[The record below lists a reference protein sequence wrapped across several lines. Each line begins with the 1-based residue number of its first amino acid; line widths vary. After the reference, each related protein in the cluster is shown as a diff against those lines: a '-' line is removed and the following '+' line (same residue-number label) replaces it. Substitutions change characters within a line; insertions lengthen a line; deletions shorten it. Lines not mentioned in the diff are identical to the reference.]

1 MLLIIS
7 NIWKGL
13 NVMSDVK
20 VTLTESTISDI
31 ITAIATKTNAKYAT
45 KSVATTS
52 ANGLMSATDKT
63 KLNYTN
69 IAYGTCT
76 TAAATAAK
84 EVTISGNTNWTLQ
97 VGSIVCAKFTYTN
110 TASSPTI
117 NVNSTGAK
125 SIWYDS
131 AVYTSKYSIGGC
143 ANRYTMFMYDG
154 TYWVWMGWS
163 ADFNNTYTPATLGQG
178 YGTCSTA
185 ATETAKVVALTSYG
199 LVVGGIVSVKFTY
212 AVPANATMSINSRDA
227 KAIYYRGAAIVA
239 GVINAGDIATFIYN
253 GSQYILLSV
262 DSNAVS
268 TPIDLTSLTV
278 DLNDLTLSAA
288 IAPMV
293 ARYYERTS
301 GGANNITNIPVT
313 GQPFVLEV
321 KKIRWASTTDYI
333 TMQYFTSYTGIE
345 YYRRCVAGTW
355 SNWTKKVFTD
365 TTSRIDVLS
374 ADPSSPSTGYMWITL
389 S

>member
-1 MLLIIS
+1 
-7 NIWKGL
+7 
-13 NVMSDVK
+13 
-20 VTLTESTISDI
+20 
-31 ITAIATKTNAKYAT
+31 
-45 KSVATTS
+45 
-52 ANGLMSATDKT
+52 
-63 KLNYTN
+63 
-69 IAYGTCT
+69 
-76 TAAATAAK
+76 
-84 EVTISGNTNWTLQ
+84 
-97 VGSIVCAKFTYTN
+97 
-110 TASSPTI
+110 
-117 NVNSTGAK
+117 
-125 SIWYDS
+125 
-131 AVYTSKYSIGGC
+131 
-143 ANRYTMFMYDG
+143 
-154 TYWVWMGWS
+154 
-163 ADFNNTYTPATLGQG
+163 
-178 YGTCSTA
+178 
-185 ATETAKVVALTSYG
+185 
-199 LVVGGIVSVKFTY
+199 
-212 AVPANATMSINSRDA
+212 MSINSRDA